1 MLVKDKEEGEED
13 DDMVD
18 QAARAAK
25 AKVMRFA
32 EIFSGEMKSESQLH
46 ILFWRCNKG
55 DLFYIRNVVFEGDD
69 EGRQRQTAL
78 R

>member
-1 MLVKDKEEGEED
+1 MSRKGSARSTKSARSVTWSTTESAQVLVKKEECEED

-32 EIFSGEMKSESQLH
+32 EIFSGEMKSESQ
-46 ILFWRCNKG
+46 
-55 DLFYIRNVVFEGDD
+55 
-69 EGRQRQTAL
+69 
-78 R
+78 

>member
-1 MLVKDKEEGEED
+1 MLVKEECEED

-32 EIFSGEMKSESQLH
+32 EIFSGEMKSESQL
-46 ILFWRCNKG
+46 LCFG
-55 DLFYIRNVVFEGDD
+55 DAIKDICFFIRNVVFEGDD

>member
-1 MLVKDKEEGEED
+1 MLVKDECNEED

-32 EIFSGEMKSESQLH
+32 EIFSGEMKSESQL
-46 ILFWRCNKG
+46 LCFG
-55 DLFYIRNVVFEGDD
+55 GAIRG
-69 EGRQRQTAL
+69 ASI
-78 R
+78 

>member
-1 MLVKDKEEGEED
+1 MSRKGSARSTKSARSVTWSTTESDQVLVTKECEE

-32 EIFSGEMKSESQLH
+32 EIFSGEVKSES
-46 ILFWRCNKG
+46 
-55 DLFYIRNVVFEGDD
+55 
-69 EGRQRQTAL
+69 
-78 R
+78 